1 MKKTTL
7 LLLTGLAIATSA
19 QAGEDYSAKASP
31 VVVAPPCLWTW
42 FAGGSVGQVS
52 GDWDEEIYTLHVGAE
67 LKCPDAACSHA
78 IYLEVGYTEKDES
91 FMYYDP
97 KQSHSG
103 PARRGHESLEI
114 IPITL
119 NYKYECSLTGQLNW
133 YAGAGAGIALVDY
146 EYSGALGKFS
156 DDDSTFY
163 AHVFT
168 GLVYNV
174 SQSFEIFTGA
184 RFIFMD
190 DVFGGL
196 ESPLDEELHYE
207 LGARFNF

>member
-1 MKKTTL
+1 MNKKIL
-7 LLLTGLAIATSA
+7 LLLTGLAFSTSA
-19 QAGEDYSAKASP
+19 QAGEDYSAKGAK
-31 VVVAPPCLWTW
+31 VVIPAPAPCLWTW
-42 FAGGSVGQVS
+42 FAGGSAGYIA

-78 IYLEVGYTEKDES
+78 FYLEVGYTEKDRKFHYFDSSRES
-91 FMYYDP
+91 
-97 KQSHSG
+97 
-103 PARRGHESLEI
+103 RERGYANLEI

-119 NYKYECSLTGQLNW
+119 NYKYECALTDQLNW

-146 EYSGALGKFS
+146 EITDGTGRHS
-156 DDDSTFY
+156 DDDTAFY
-163 AHVFT
+163 AHVFA

-174 SQSFEIFTGA
+174 SESFEVFGGL

-196 ESPLDEELHYE
+196 QSPIDEELHYE